1 MKPETISIL
10 ELMKRKT
17 AERKKRRQRDRGM
30 WYCTH
35 CDKMHGKRVVEYNIY
50 DDRGCDSIC
59 SVGVRAW
66 IDISKSDP
74 NEELLTEN
82 DFYKFIA
89 GKPCGRGGE

>member
-30 WYCTH
+30 WYCSH
-35 CDKMHGKRVVEYNIY
+35 CDKMHGKRVVGYNL
-50 DDRGCDSIC
+50 
-59 SVGVRAW
+59 
-66 IDISKSDP
+66 SKSDP